1 MGGKVCSEI
10 GTLRYLVVRLLHELM
25 FLPIESNPDTYFTR
39 SQIAIVKEAE
49 ELIFGDLS
57 RRITSKELADR
68 FGVSEICFKFYV
80 KVILVDSYLNYFRK
94 KQMGKAA
101 GLLDATTTK
110 MIEIANAVGYEN
122 QRKFAKV
129 FSEVYRVSPLK
140 FLWLSK

>member
-1 MGGKVCSEI
+1 
-10 GTLRYLVVRLLHELM
+10 M
-25 FLPIESNPDTYFTR
+25 FLPIESNPDTYFTG

-49 ELIFGDLS
+49 ALIFGDLS
-57 RRITSKELADR
+57 RRITSKELANR

-80 KVILVDSYLNYFRK
+80 KVILVNSYLNYFRK
-94 KQMGKAA
+94 KQIVKAA

-129 FSEVYRVSPLK
+129 FSEIYGVSPLK
-140 FLWLSK
+140 FLRLSK

>member
-1 MGGKVCSEI
+1 M
-10 GTLRYLVVRLLHELM
+10 
-25 FLPIESNPDTYFTR
+25 
-39 SQIAIVKEAE
+39 
-49 ELIFGDLS
+49 IFGDPS

-94 KQMGKAA
+94 KQIVKAD

-129 FSEVYRVSPLK
+129 FSEIYGVSPLK
-140 FLWLSK
+140 FLRLSK